1 MARIPARRPA
11 KAPQLYRP
19 VLKCLHW
26 GSLAFVILAL
36 TQGLTPELRWGFV
49 ALCLLWAAGF
59 ALWGNLA
66 RPGPALTGLA
76 RRSFAPLHSAL
87 IAALVLCAIMA
98 VQAPDGPLDGPVR
111 LAFLGLLGGG
121 LLHGIFHL
129 WRHTALGDG
138 ALRNITPRFLHGIL

>member
-1 MARIPARRPA
+1 MARRAA
-11 KAPQLYRP
+11 APPPLYRSL
-19 VLKCLHW
+19 LKGLHW
-26 GSLAFVILAL
+26 ASLALVILAL
-36 TQGLTPELRWGFV
+36 AQGLSPALRWGFAGV
-49 ALCLLWAAGF
+49 AGLWLAGF

-76 RRSFAPLHSAL
+76 RRSFGLMHLAL
-87 IAALVLCAIMA
+87 VAALALCALA
-98 VQAPDGPLDGPVR
+98 ALLAPDGPLDGTAR
-111 LAFLGLLGGG
+111 LAFLGLLGAG